1 MIRTFILIL
10 VLVASITWLLIISVN
25 QNRTSQPQPTA
36 TPSPAQSV
44 LTLSDEGL
52 STSSARTVNVNI
64 DTGNNKVTGVQI
76 ELSYDPKVLTNVN
89 IKPGTF
95 FENPVTLLKEINT
108 KEGTISL
115 ALGVSPGL
123 GGIYG
128 TGTAAIL
135 TFNTAS
141 DSGETTISFNPKTL
155 VSGEG
160 IAESI
165 LKSATGLTLDL
176 SK

>member
-10 VLVASITWLLIISVN
+10 ILVASVTWLLILAVN
-25 QNRTSQPQPTA
+25 PNKTSEPQVTA

-64 DTGNNKVTGVQI
+64 DTGTNKVTGVQI
-76 ELSYDPKVLTNVN
+76 ELSYDPKVLTSVD

-95 FENPVTLLKEINT
+95 FENPVILLKEINI
-108 KEGTISL
+108 KEGTVSL

-128 TGTAAIL
+128 SGTAAVL

-141 DSGETTISFNPKTL
+141 DSGETTISFLPKTL

-160 IAESI
+160 IIQSV

-176 SK
+176 